1 MDATVTML
9 IIALATF
16 LVTTLVNAFV
26 FGMFLG
32 GMRTEMRLMSDR
44 LAKIEGVFTL
54 VPRGMKDVGTSLSM
68 GVVCLDW
75 LDNSL

>member
-1 MDATVTML
+1 VNSTTVEL

-16 LVTTLVNAFV
+16 LITTLVNAFV

-54 VPRGMKDVGTSLSM
+54 VPRGTREDKSS
-68 GVVCLDW
+68 
-75 LDNSL
+75 

>member
-54 VPRGMKDVGTSLSM
+54 VPRGMDKQQ
-68 GVVCLDW
+68 
-75 LDNSL
+75 